1 MSYHATLRRAEK
13 FYKTLMSTQ
22 SSHFGGAWV
31 VFNNI
36 GFKHLI
42 RKAKVR
48 TRKEQRKRF
57 ALLYEVPEVLQDPRA
72 AVVSYRID
80 ESKNLPVQYWAIQRE
95 KNGVKIKVIV
105 RQVGNGKKHFYSVMD
120 VP

>member
-1 MSYHATLRRAEK
+1 MSYYAALRRTEK
-13 FYKTLMSTQ
+13 FYKTLMSIQ
-22 SSHFGGAWV
+22 SSPFGGAWV

-48 TRKEQRKRF
+48 TQKEQMKRF
-57 ALLYEVPEVLQDPRA
+57 ALLYEVPEVLQDPHA
-72 AVVSYRID
+72 AFVSYRID
-80 ESKNLPVQYWAIQRE
+80 KSRNSRVQYWAIQRE

>member
-1 MSYHATLRRAEK
+1 MSYHAALRRAEK

-22 SSHFGGAWV
+22 SSHFNDGWV

-36 GFKHLI
+36 GFRHLI

-48 TRKEQRKRF
+48 TRKEQMKRF
-57 ALLYEVPEVLQDPRA
+57 ALLYEAPEVLRDPNA
-72 AVVSYRID
+72 TVVSYRID
-80 ESKNLPVQYWAIQRE
+80 ENKNLPVQYWAIQRE
-95 KNGVKIKVIV
+95 KNGAKIKVIV